1 MDAFVLITTNVIK
14 SYISKNRDF
23 PIRYFKKMKRKL
35 IYSIG
40 LALSLGLSSCEQEY
54 LNPGSASQGQVV
66 NDQNG
71 LLAMVNGLQQQYTIS
86 RAGAMYSG
94 LTANGLTTKELI
106 NLNVGN
112 TDEANLQTGT
122 TAVQGNNSLVTNLW
136 NKSNIVKSNADI
148 ILANI
153 AAAKDPSVNAQILAN
168 THFYRALALGTLAT
182 FWEKAPIAV
191 GENATFSSREDVLK
205 EALASIG
212 AGLTAAAIN
221 ATSTVGGIDI
231 KNSLLALQ
239 ARYNLMLG
247 NYDAA
252 YNAANQVDLT
262 KKSAFLFDDV
272 SRNPLFETSFSNRNV
287 AEPVADFGLPASL
300 APPANDGRRAFYYN
314 MTTGLNAG
322 RASFF
327 TASSAAVPVYL
338 PGEMIL
344 IKAEAKARQGSL
356 NEAVTELN
364 KVLTKQTDVWGI
376 GANLPPNSG
385 PQTQEAIL
393 TEIYRQRS
401 IELFLSGL
409 RIEDSRRFGRP
420 ASERTRDFY
429 PYPLAERNNNLN
441 TPADPAK

>member
-1 MDAFVLITTNVIK
+1 
-14 SYISKNRDF
+14 
-23 PIRYFKKMKRKL
+23 MKRKL
-35 IYSIG
+35 IYSLG
-40 LALSLGLSSCEQEY
+40 LAVSLGLASCDQEY

-71 LLAMVNGLQQQYTIS
+71 LLALVNGLQQQYTIS
-86 RAGAMYSG
+86 RAGAMYNV

-122 TAVQGNNSLVTNLW
+122 SAVQGNNSLVTNLW
-136 NKSNIVKSNADI
+136 NKSHIVKSNADI
-148 ILANI
+148 IIANI
-153 AAAKDPSVNAQILAN
+153 SAAKDPAVNAQILAN

-191 GENATFSSREDVLK
+191 GENAAFVNREDVLK
-205 EALASIG
+205 EALASIS

-252 YNAANQVDLT
+252 FNAANQVDLS
-262 KKSAFLFDDV
+262 KKSAFVFDDI
-272 SRNPLFETSFSNRNV
+272 SRNPLFESSFSNRNV
-287 AEPVADFGLPASL
+287 TETVADFGLPANL
-300 APPANDGRRAFYYN
+300 APAAGDGRKAFYYN
-314 MTTGLNAG
+314 PTTGLNAA

-327 TASSAAVPVYL
+327 TASNAGIPVYL
-338 PGEMIL
+338 PGEMLL
-344 IKAEAKARQGSL
+344 IKAEAKARLGNL
-356 NEAVTELN
+356 TEAVTELN
-364 KVLTKQTDVWGI
+364 KVLTKTTDVWGI
-376 GANLPPNSG
+376 GANLPPYSG
-385 PQTQEAIL
+385 PVTQQAIL

-409 RIEDSRRFGRP
+409 RLEDSRRFARP

-429 PYPLAERNNNLN
+429 PYPLSERNNNLN

>member
-1 MDAFVLITTNVIK
+1 
-14 SYISKNRDF
+14 
-23 PIRYFKKMKRKL
+23 MKRNI
-35 IYSIG
+35 IYSV
-40 LALSLGLSSCEQEY
+40 ALTVALGLSSCEQEY

-86 RAGAMYSG
+86 RAGAMYNA
-94 LTANGLTTKELI
+94 LTANGLTTRELI

-122 TAVQGNNSLVTNLW
+122 SAVQGNNALITNLW
-136 NKSNIVKSNADI
+136 NKSHIVKSNADI
-148 ILANI
+148 ILKNI
-153 AAAKDPSVNAQILAN
+153 ASAKDPSVNAQILAN

-191 GENATFSSREDVLK
+191 GENAQFSSREDVLK
-205 EALASIG
+205 EAVASTT

-221 ATSTVGGIDI
+221 ATSTVGGVDV

-252 YNAANQVDLT
+252 FNAANQVDLT
-262 KKSAFLFDDV
+262 KKSSFIFDDI

-287 AEPVADFGLPASL
+287 GEPVADFGLPAGL
-300 APPANDGRRAFYYN
+300 VPPATDGRRAFYYN
-314 MTTGLNAG
+314 TTAGFNAG

-327 TASSAAVPVYL
+327 TASSSAVPVYL
-338 PGEMIL
+338 PGEMLL
-344 IKAEAKARQGSL
+344 IKAEAKARLGNL
-356 NEAVTELN
+356 TEAVTELN
-364 KVLTKQTDVWGI
+364 KVLTKTTDAWGI
-376 GANLPPNSG
+376 GANLPAYAG
-385 PQTQEAIL
+385 PVTQAAIL
-393 TEIYRQRS
+393 TEIYRQRA

-420 ASERTRDFY
+420 ATERTRDFY
-429 PYPLAERNNNLN
+429 PYPLSERNNNLN
-441 TPADPAK
+441 TPADPSK